1 MTADRNDV
9 EELLGAYALDAVDA
23 DERAEIERYL
33 EVNPRARDEVRQ
45 HQEVATM
52 LAFSGAAAPADLW
65 DRIAGQL
72 EERAPS
78 PGPELAKVLPMSSRR
93 RWSSR
98 IAPLAA
104 AAAVAAAVTLGVV
117 ALTDR
122 SPGGSAIEQAA
133 ADARDDRDSK
143 VVALSAEDGVV
154 GGEVVVDPDG
164 HGYMLGKDLPEVGS
178 DHTYQLWG
186 VVNDEVIS
194 LGVFGNHP
202 ETEPFTVEGDLTKLV
217 LTVEERGGV
226 AVSEQPAAYA
236 GDVA

>member
-9 EELLGAYALDAVDA
+9 EESLGAYALDAVDA

-33 EVNPRARDEVRQ
+33 EFNPRARDEVRQ

-52 LAFSGAAAPADLW
+52 LAFSGTAAPADLW

-72 EERAPS
+72 DERAPS
-78 PGPELAKVLPMSSRR
+78 PGPELAKVLPMTSRR
-93 RWSSR
+93 RWSTR

-117 ALTDR
+117 SLTNR
-122 SPGGSAIEQAA
+122 SSDGSAIELAA
-133 ADARDDRDSK
+133 ADARDDRDST
-143 VVALSAEDGVV
+143 VVTLTAGDGAV
-154 GGEVVVDPDG
+154 GGEVVVDSDG
-164 HGYMLGKDLPEVGS
+164 HGYLLGMALPEVGS
-178 DHTYQLWG
+178 DRTYQLWG

-194 LGVFGNHP
+194 LGIFGNHP

-236 GDVA
+236 ADVA

>member
-1 MTADRNDV
+1 MTVDRNDV

-45 HQEVATM
+45 HREVATM

-65 DRIAGQL
+65 DRIADQL
-72 EERAPS
+72 DERAPR
-78 PGPELAKVLPMSSRR
+78 PGPELAKVLPMSGRR
-93 RWSSR
+93 RWSAR
-98 IAPLAA
+98 LAPLAA
-104 AAAVAAAVTLGVV
+104 VTAVAAALTLGVV
-117 ALTDR
+117 ALTNR
-122 SPGGSAIEQAA
+122 SSGGSAIERAA
-133 ADARDDRDSK
+133 ASARDDRDSK
-143 VVALSAEDGVV
+143 VVALTTDDGAM
-154 GGEVVVDPDG
+154 GGEVIVDADG
-164 HGYMLGKDLPEVGS
+164 HGYLLGTGLPEVGS
-178 DHTYQLWG
+178 DRTYQLWG

-202 ETEPFTVEGDLTKLV
+202 ETEPFTVAGDLTKLV